1 MKNLKSVILVIL
13 CFGTSILSV
22 PAQQRMRQGGQ
33 GQGMQERKENIES
46 MKIAFLT
53 RKLDLNPEE
62 AKKFWPVYNGF
73 TDVTKKLRSDR
84 KDRMRDARDEFV
96 KMNDKDVEKLIDSE
110 IIFRQ
115 QELDVVKK
123 YHGQFKEVLPMKK
136 VALLYRAEEEFK
148 RELMERIKERRGPED
163 RH

>member
-1 MKNLKSVILVIL
+1 MKNLRITLPAIL
-13 CFGTSILSV
+13 CLFTTLLI
-22 PAQQRMRQGGQ
+22 AQPQRMRQG
-33 GQGMQERKENIES
+33 QGMEDRKENIEA

-53 RKLDLNPEE
+53 RKLDLTPEE

-73 TDVTKKLRSDR
+73 TDEIKKLREDR
-84 KDRMRDARDEFV
+84 RGRMRDARDEFE
-96 KMNDKDVEKLIDSE
+96 KMNDKDVEKLIDGE

-148 RELMERIKERRGPED
+148 KELIERIKDRRGNGGRP
-163 RH
+163 